1 MSRSPDNEELRAYM
15 SCLSDIN
22 THDFDLVVDRFISGY
37 YADAEGDRT
46 GDKGATRF
54 VAGGKSKSYSGK
66 EPDSTHSAKKMKKDS
81 NKRNGPTFLFGS
93 RHQRALAARLHN
105 VLIQIDPSLVKYFAT
120 TAWPFF
126 IRRVE
131 EKGLFAREFDMRT
144 GPAGHIYGTSVS
156 QVLIEVLRIFFIRS
170 VLKDAGIEIH
180 EVEVDRPQLAW
191 MTRRSSYYWLGKNWT
206 AFNRAWKEPWYMVSR
221 HNEYMNSLKQLQSY
235 ARRGVS
241 INSGISND
249 LILNHPGFRHL
260 PNPGA

>member
-1 MSRSPDNEELRAYM
+1 M

-54 VAGGKSKSYSGK
+54 VAGGKSKSYSGML
-66 EPDSTHSAKKMKKDS
+66 EADSTHTAKKLKKDS
-81 NKRNGPTFLFGS
+81 NQRNGPTFLFGS

-105 VLIQIDPSLVKYFAT
+105 VLIQIDPSLVKYVAT
-120 TAWPFF
+120 IAWPFF

-156 QVLIEVLRIFFIRS
+156 RVLIEVLRVFFIRS
-170 VLKDAGIEIH
+170 VLKDAGIEVH
-180 EVEVDRPQLAW
+180 EVEVDHPQLAW
-191 MTRRSSYYWLGKNWT
+191 MTRRASYYSWMS
-206 AFNRAWKEPWYMVSR
+206 RRVPYYSKEPWYMIAR
-221 HNEYMNSLKQLQSY
+221 HNEYMNSLEQLQSY
-235 ARRGVS
+235 VRRGVI
-241 INSGISND
+241 INSGVSND